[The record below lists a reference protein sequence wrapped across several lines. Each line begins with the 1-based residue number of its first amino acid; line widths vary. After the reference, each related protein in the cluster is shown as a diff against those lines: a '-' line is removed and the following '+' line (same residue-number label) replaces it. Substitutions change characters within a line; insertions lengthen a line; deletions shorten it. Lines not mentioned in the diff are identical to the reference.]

1 MASAGRSD
9 FILTVATVQLTSALL
24 LAGFNASGITRLI
37 EPVPTRDHS
46 ERMLK
51 AFGARIDV
59 AIGEDGERLISLA
72 GETALE
78 PVHVKVPADPS
89 SAAFLIVAALIV
101 PGSEVRIRSEEHT
114 SELQSLMRISYAGFC
129 LKKKKKQNKKYD
141 KR

>member
-1 MASAGRSD
+1 MAGAVGRD
-9 FILTVATVQLTSALL
+9 FRLTVASAQVKSALL
-24 LAGFNASGITRLI
+24 LAGLNASGITRVI

-78 PVHVKVPADPS
+78 HGHVRVPAAPS
-89 SAAFLIVAALIV
+89 QPEDRLARKTC
-101 PGSEVRIRSEEHT
+101 GSSGRSGG
-114 SELQSLMRISYAGFC
+114 A
-129 LKKKKKQNKKYD
+129 
-141 KR
+141 

>member
-101 PGSEVRIRSEEHT
+101 PGSEVRIERVGVNPMRTGLFEMLSALGADLSRSAE
-114 SELQSLMRISYAGFC
+114 
-129 LKKKKKQNKKYD
+129 
-141 KR
+141 